1 MINQDIEVENII
13 CDTLAQNKRLMSL
26 LSSEDKIELIDH
38 IKVRVFKN
46 WDQGKSP
53 LEKRIPF
60 IARQE
65 GYAAYNRRLAK
76 KNNIPIISL
85 TIAREAIRK
94 SRTSD
99 SEIDQLRRD
108 KNNEC
113 RCSIENVKKAIEIIR
128 EVEHGGLE

>member
-1 MINQDIEVENII
+1 MVNQDIDVENII
-13 CDTLAQNKRLMSL
+13 RGTLAQNKRLMSL
-26 LSSEDKIELIDH
+26 LSSEDEIELIDH
-38 IKVRVFKN
+38 IKVKVFKN
-46 WDQGKSP
+46 WDQAKSP

-65 GYAAYNRRLAK
+65 GYGAYNRRLAK

-99 SEIDQLRRD
+99 FEIDQLRRD